1 MSNPSQHS
9 SIDLL
14 HTRASLLGQARDG
27 KNDLAWE
34 ELHRY
39 YEPFVKKILLGMGF
53 KGANLDDAKQQ
64 VFIRLWSGLSSY
76 QREPERAKF
85 RSWFATLIR
94 NTSLNIIRSEKRKP
108 QGPNIDDASL
118 LHHAQLSDEAEID
131 AKVEREWQRYVVDL
145 AMERAKM
152 VFSGNAIEVFQL
164 SLQGKDVEE
173 IAIQLHIKTNTVYT
187 LKHRVKTVILKEIKQ
202 LKHDLE
208 TFDKIPAL

>member
-1 MSNPSQHS
+1 
-9 SIDLL
+9 
-14 HTRASLLGQARDG
+14 
-27 KNDLAWE
+27 
-34 ELHRY
+34 
-39 YEPFVKKILLGMGF
+39 MGF

-94 NTSLNIIRSEKRKP
+94 NTSLNMIRSEKRKP
-108 QGPNIDDASL
+108 QGSNIDDASL

-164 SLQGKDVEE
+164 SLKGKDVEE

-202 LKHDLE
+202 LKQDLE